1 MKLKDIKVK
10 PTIMVD
16 KHHID
21 FELLPTFGFVKKPL
35 GWCVE
40 SSEPIGYTYGIAI
53 GWLIFGITLSYTK
66 K

>member
-1 MKLKDIKVK
+1 
-10 PTIMVD
+10 MVD

>member
-21 FELLPTFGFVKKPL
+21 FELLPTFGFAKKPL
-35 GWCVE
+35 GWICE
-40 SSEPIGYTYGIAI
+40 TCEYSGYTYGIAI
-53 GWLIFGITLSYTK
+53 GWLIFGIVLTYTK